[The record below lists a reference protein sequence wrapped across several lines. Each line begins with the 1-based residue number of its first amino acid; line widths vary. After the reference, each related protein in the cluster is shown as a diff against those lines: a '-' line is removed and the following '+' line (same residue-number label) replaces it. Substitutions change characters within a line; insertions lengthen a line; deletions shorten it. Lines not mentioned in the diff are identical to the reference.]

1 MRCSVASSTRSAPR
15 NVLDPG
21 PSRLLSC
28 DPCIH
33 RQVGH
38 EETPLMTTDRI
49 AGFKLLETGSL
60 VNFDILET
68 DDLGPAGG

>member
-1 MRCSVASSTRSAPR
+1 
-15 NVLDPG
+15 
-21 PSRLLSC
+21 
-28 DPCIH
+28 
-33 RQVGH
+33 
-38 EETPLMTTDRI
+38 MTTDRI